1 MYALLLSLPAFMTFL
16 SVLLEARLNRI
27 LNIIMGLFFTLVMLL
42 VIAASIDRWMIFY
55 IYLGAAEVIITSLI
69 TVYAWQWPKTEE

>member
-1 MYALLLSLPAFMTFL
+1 
-16 SVLLEARLNRI
+16 
-27 LNIIMGLFFTLVMLL
+27 MGLFFTLVMLL

>member
-1 MYALLLSLPAFMTFL
+1 MTFL